1 MTPITGAHVRAANET
16 SARLSLS
23 DARMEELTIELE
35 QLRAA
40 IERVARKVDF
50 DSEPS
55 NFQVAL
61 LALAGE
67 YGA

>member
-1 MTPITGAHVRAANET
+1 MAPITGAHVRATNET
-16 SARLSLS
+16 GAGLALT
-23 DARMEELTIELE
+23 DERMEELTIELE

-40 IERVARKVDF
+40 IEGVAGKVDF

-55 NFQVAL
+55 NFQAAL

-67 YGA
+67 QGS